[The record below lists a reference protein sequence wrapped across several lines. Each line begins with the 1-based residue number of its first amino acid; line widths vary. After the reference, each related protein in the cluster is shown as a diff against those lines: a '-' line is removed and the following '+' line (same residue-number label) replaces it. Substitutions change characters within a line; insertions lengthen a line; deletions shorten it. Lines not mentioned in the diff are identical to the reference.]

1 MTAST
6 KPSLVMLRLAVV
18 DPLNEVAEDLDAAID
33 MLITTWIAL
42 QSDDLLEAYG
52 PDHCHRTME
61 MGIDRVRAAQKKATS
76 MAETIREE
84 CL

>member
-6 KPSLVMLRLAVV
+6 KPSLVMLRLAAA
-18 DPLNEVAEDLDAAID
+18 DPLIEVAEDLDVAID
-33 MLITTWIAL
+33 MLITTWLAL
-42 QSDDLLEAYG
+42 QSDDLMEAYG

-61 MGIDRVRAAQKKATS
+61 RGIDRVRAAQMKATS
-76 MAETIREE
+76 MAEAIREE